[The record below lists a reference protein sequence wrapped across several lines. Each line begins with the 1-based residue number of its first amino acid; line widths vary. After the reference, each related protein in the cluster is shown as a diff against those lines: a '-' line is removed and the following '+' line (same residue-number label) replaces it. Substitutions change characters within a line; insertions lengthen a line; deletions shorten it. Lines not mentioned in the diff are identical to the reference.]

1 MQAGYNCLQ
10 SQPGTSAMEM
20 QSCLLGL
27 ASGQIRLG
35 LTVCN
40 VGNETRRQGDFAFA
54 KNIIITLNTSWQ
66 ISSGTCAQSVG
77 ETSTCR
83 EQSPASA

>member
-1 MQAGYNCLQ
+1 MQ

-54 KNIIITLNTSWQ
+54 KNIII
-66 ISSGTCAQSVG
+66 A
-77 ETSTCR
+77 
-83 EQSPASA
+83 